1 MEQLRAEATG
11 DERAALAL
19 VGTFAAIALGLAT
32 IGVYGVMAFMVSGR
46 SREIGI
52 RLALGA
58 SPGDVLRMILR
69 DGARLTAAGVGA
81 GLIAAFVLSRL
92 LQTFLFETAPTDA
105 ATFATFALVIA
116 LAAMLAAFMPA
127 RVATRVNP
135 VSALRAE

>member
-1 MEQLRAEATG
+1 L
-11 DERAALAL
+11 L
-19 VGTFAAIALGLAT
+19 
-32 IGVYGVMAFMVSGR
+32 
-46 SREIGI
+46 
-52 RLALGA
+52 
-58 SPGDVLRMILR
+58 
-69 DGARLTAAGVGA
+69 
-81 GLIAAFVLSRL
+81 AAFVLSRL